1 MRKFLLIL
9 SAICFFAAIV
19 VYWFS
24 GVWAGVIATVLIG
37 ALIALDIYLIKNNAR
52 WWITLVIFFVSFMIM
67 TSSFSNLFA
76 RNIAE
81 KVECSSKTESTVEE
95 KEDEVLLEEESIEEP
110 EDVEEISYE
119 EDIVVPA
126 SKPVSEPKV
135 VTKTEYVEK
144 VVEKRVEVPV
154 EKEVIKEVVVEKEVP
169 VVEYVEVEKKPEV
182 STPVQTPT
190 PTPNYNYNSQ
200 YYGDPTG
207 NSNYGYGYNNG
218 YYGDPTGNYYGN
230 NSSVNIKGKT
240 TVTAGNSYTYT
251 ISGVSSISKS
261 KLDVP
266 SNVNIE
272 RVSGNK
278 VTLYFEEDWTG
289 SYSIGYGSAAIKI
302 KVTADE

>member
-1 MRKFLLIL
+1 M
-9 SAICFFAAIV
+9 
-19 VYWFS
+19 
-24 GVWAGVIATVLIG
+24 
-37 ALIALDIYLIKNNAR
+37 
-52 WWITLVIFFVSFMIM
+52 
-67 TSSFSNLFA
+67 
-76 RNIAE
+76 
-81 KVECSSKTESTVEE
+81 
-95 KEDEVLLEEESIEEP
+95 LEEESIEEP

-230 NSSVNIKGKT
+230 NSSVSIKGKT

-266 SNVNIE
+266 SNVSIE

-289 SYSIGYGSAAIKI
+289 SYSIGYGSEAIKI